1 MEIIKELQYSIK
13 WYRIVLLLL
22 ETGLQVSDTK
32 TVMERMKSFIGTG
45 IEKKIL
51 LKANIQEKEVL

>member
-22 ETGLQVSDTK
+22 ETGLQVPDTK
-32 TVMERMKSFIGTG
+32 TVMERMKSFIGTE
-45 IEKKIL
+45 IEKQIL